1 MNTSLIADQQ
11 ASQHR
16 AVVVGM
22 YENLKHG
29 NGEAVLMALSEEI
42 AWTVPPGLPYGGTY
56 RGREA
61 VLNNVFSRF
70 DAEWEGFEVGS
81 DEIFAIGAVVI
92 ALGHYAGT
100 RRETGKTMRARFAHV
115 WRFTD
120 GVPVA
125 FETIPDT
132 HTMVAAMS

>member
-1 MNTSLIADQQ
+1 MNTNLSAEQQ
-11 ASQHR
+11 ESKHK

-22 YENLKHG
+22 YNDLRQG

-42 AWTVPPGLPYGGTY
+42 AWTVPPGLSYGGTY
-56 RGREA
+56 HGREA

-70 DAEWEGFEVGS
+70 VTEWEDFEVDW
-81 DEIFAIGAVVI
+81 DEIFAVGNVVI
-92 ALGHYAGT
+92 ALGHYAGK